1 MLLETVLTICVK
13 SLVMLYGFCI
23 YKVATCQVSGR
34 EKSGNL
40 YFKSRKIDMFEEKSE
55 KIEIQLNP
63 TCYFKHPGER
73 KKYFEI
79 AGVLNDWGAN
89 PRGTVIDLSLK

>member
-1 MLLETVLTICVK
+1 MCQKQCNVIWF
-13 SLVMLYGFCI
+13 LYLRILYLRFCI
-23 YKVATCQVSGR
+23 
-34 EKSGNL
+34 KSGNL